1 MAKFVQ
7 KIFDVYGVSQFRNQ
21 VTFDTSVFLTGA
33 THISSPPAS
42 VANTPYALLVESIG
56 SNVVIRYRQ
65 LGDMAWETTSTY
77 VTRSLFDSSINSIYT
92 ELGYLE
98 SSIGDLDEL
107 TQIHDNSIGDI
118 YEYQIIQDI
127 SIIALQ
133 NQTIQSWNGLTTT
146 LDNSV
151 GLGGTLD
158 IPTVITAT
166 ATNTLSLGGLVTS
179 LDDTPFVLVQ
189 ETTGG
194 PIRFRE
200 LGDMA
205 WETTSTYVTRSLFDS
220 SISSIYTEIGY
231 LESSIGALDI
241 LTQQNEDD
249 IIDLY
254 TEIGYLESTI
264 GDLDIVIQSHTTSIA
279 QLDASIVRIDAYN
292 IIQDNSII
300 ALQNQTIQTWNGL
313 STTLDNSVGLGGT
326 LDIDTNIDTAGYE
339 FSITGGLS
347 IYGTLSVDGSVT
359 YINSVDLNVSDNIIT
374 VNYGESGTGVTK
386 GFAGLKVDRGTE
398 DDYVFVFSEATDTFR
413 IGIATESGLPTGT
426 QAVATRQDT
435 PIADAIPFWNVTAN
449 RFDTASGF
457 TFISGT
463 GLGLPTATNMG
474 TEATALVWN
483 GTTVGSRELGSMA
496 FETSADYALVTNVN
510 SYNLIQ
516 DNSIIQNASDISDV
530 STNKLNEVANI
541 AVTGNSV
548 FSYETDNVAYLKR
561 MVAGTGTTIIED
573 TSTITIEVTGA
584 AGYMSK
590 YTGTFDGTADTS
602 IYIPSGTHGLGSGPF
617 IISVFDSNERV
628 YVGEEFNGTG
638 DITLSWTAGSLSASC
653 SYIISG

>member
-77 VTRSLFDSSINSIYT
+77 VTRSLFDSSISSIYT

-98 SSIGDLDEL
+98 SSIGDLDIL
-107 TQIHDNSIGDI
+107 TQQNEDDIIDLYTEIGYLESSIGDLDELIQTHDNSIGDI
-118 YEYQIIQDI
+118 YEYQIIQDN

-133 NQTIQSWNGLTTT
+133 NQTIQTWNGLSTS
-146 LDNSV
+146 LPDNSV

-166 ATNTLSLGGLVTS
+166 ATNTLSLGGLATS

-194 PIRFRE
+194 AIRSRE

-220 SISSIYTEIGY
+220 SISSIYTELGY
-231 LESSIGALDI
+231 LESSIGDLDE
-241 LTQQNEDD
+241 LTQQ
-249 IIDLY
+249 
-254 TEIGYLESTI
+254 
-264 GDLDIVIQSHTTSIA
+264 H
-279 QLDASIVRIDAYN
+279 DASIVRIDAYN
-292 IIQDNSII
+292 AIQDNSII
-300 ALQNQTIQTWNGL
+300 ALQNQTIETWNGL
-313 STTLDNSVGLGGT
+313 SETLDNSVGLGGT

-573 TSTITIEVTGA
+573 TSTITIEVTDA